1 MLGKMYPSW
10 VERTVNNT
18 DDYVGAT
25 YTALLLKASYTFST
39 AHVFVSDLVPAS
51 NELSG
56 GSYVRIAL
64 TGLAISRT
72 GSVTAITF
80 SPILFPLITATGTG
94 APMSMVIAKVVGS
107 DATSPLILQQDFQT
121 ATDVT
126 ASDLT
131 ITPSPSG
138 FVRYTSTP

>member
-10 VERTVNNT
+10 VERTVNNA

-25 YTALLLKASYTFST
+25 YTAILLKASYTFST
-39 AHVFVSDLVPAS
+39 AHVFISDLVPGT

-56 GSYVRIAL
+56 GSYVRVAP
-64 TGLAISRT
+64 TGLTISRT

-80 SPILFPLITATGTG
+80 NPILFPLITATGAG
-94 APMSMVIAKVVGS
+94 APMSMVIAKVGAS
-107 DATSPLILQQDFQT
+107 DAASPLILQQDFQT
-121 ATDVT
+121 ASDIT
-126 ASDLT
+126 AADIT

-138 FVRYTSTP
+138 FIRYTSTP